1 MSILGNSKSYNSKL
15 WLTHRLSLTLTAS
28 HCHWTFVD
36 ICHHMSA
43 DSEALE
49 LLELTAEQRA
59 ALEGSRT
66 LVLTSSQA
74 LPDCAL
80 NCSSFFL
87 DFRHDT
93 VCSCNIVC
101 HWWENKFTVYMCQFW
116 IGQSWFRKAQQV
128 PCLHF
133 LVYYCHCSNVTSCCI
148 VECCASLAQAIYI
161 LSLLSKKK
169 AEEIVEQVSAEQ
181 KESTVSWSLKSCWRH
196 VKRTGSQI
204 CLSISEES
212 YLSHL
217 SWTMT
222 VTESVWLDLLWWRIQ
237 IRHGFADHLP
247 WKNPARP

>member
-1 MSILGNSKSYNSKL
+1 MR
-15 WLTHRLSLTLTAS
+15 LTHRLSLTLTAS

-93 VCSCNIVC
+93 VCSCKIVC

-116 IGQSWFRKAQQV
+116 IGQSWFRKAQRAMSAFSCV
-128 PCLHF
+128 LLPLFKCDKLLHCRMLCF
-133 LVYYCHCSNVTSCCI
+133 AGSGDLHLVTS
-148 VECCASLAQAIYI
+148 VAQAGRWD
-161 LSLLSKKK
+161 LRT
-169 AEEIVEQVSAEQ
+169 IVSG
-181 KESTVSWSLKSCWRH
+181 T
-196 VKRTGSQI
+196 
-204 CLSISEES
+204 
-212 YLSHL
+212 
-217 SWTMT
+217 
-222 VTESVWLDLLWWRIQ
+222 
-237 IRHGFADHLP
+237 
-247 WKNPARP
+247 

>member
-1 MSILGNSKSYNSKL
+1 M
-15 WLTHRLSLTLTAS
+15 TP
-28 HCHWTFVD
+28 F
-36 ICHHMSA
+36 
-43 DSEALE
+43 AL
-49 LLELTAEQRA
+49 A
-59 ALEGSRT
+59 
-66 LVLTSSQA
+66 
-74 LPDCAL
+74 
-80 NCSSFFL
+80 
-87 DFRHDT
+87 
-93 VCSCNIVC
+93 NIVC

-133 LVYYCHCSNVTSCCI
+133 LVYYCHCSSVTSCCI